1 MIGIFRSIRMGGLL
15 ASSVTALAACAVVTP
30 AQGDRNSALYAAA
43 RTCENG
49 SLRVERVSNE
59 GMVYT
64 RAMNSSGNE
73 WAPFQKCYQEK
84 AQPIW
89 RRYCQ
94 AEPESPQCKR

>member
-15 ASSVTALAACAVVTP
+15 ASSATALAACAVVTP
-30 AQGDRNSALYAAA
+30 AQSERNSALYTAA

-49 SLRVERVSNE
+49 SLWVERVSNE

-64 RAMNSSGNE
+64 RTMNSSGNE

-84 AQPIW
+84 TQPIW
-89 RRYCQ
+89 QRYCQ
-94 AEPESPQCKR
+94 AEPESPRCKR

>member
-1 MIGIFRSIRMGGLL
+1 MIGIFRSIRMGGVL
-15 ASSVTALAACAVVTP
+15 AASVTALVGCAAVTP
-30 AQGDRNSALYAAA
+30 AQNERNSALYTAA
-43 RTCENG
+43 RSCETG
-49 SLRVERVSNE
+49 SLSVDRVSNE

-84 AQPIW
+84 SQPIW
-89 RRYCQ
+89 RTYCQ